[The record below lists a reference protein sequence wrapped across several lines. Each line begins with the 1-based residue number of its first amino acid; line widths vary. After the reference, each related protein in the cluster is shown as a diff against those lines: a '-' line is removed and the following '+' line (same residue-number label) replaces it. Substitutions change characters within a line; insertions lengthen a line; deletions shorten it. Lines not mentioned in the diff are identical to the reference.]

1 MKLYEIPAL
10 RRIEEQIA
18 DAEGEITPDIDAQL
32 SALEGELERKLEWI
46 ALMARE
52 AQAEGDV
59 YGAEIV
65 RLAARKKA
73 AENRAASLKAYA
85 MEVMQQTGREKGQ
98 GRARQLGGGPKLC
111 ALFDGDGRPGAPP
124 RALQAGDRRASPPG
138 DPGRRESWRDRR
150 RRRDRAGLPRQDPIK
165 KYPPERGRESR
176 PGGQA
181 GRRGGKLP
189 SLPECTPN
197 GTARVAVKE
206 EG

>member
-1 MKLYEIPAL
+1 MKLYEIPIAL

-18 DAEGEITPDIDAQL
+18 DADGEITPDIDAQL

-85 MEVMQQTGREKGQ
+85 MEVMQQTGREKVKGELASLAVV
-98 GRARQLGGGPKLC
+98 RNS
-111 ALFDGDGRPGAPP
+111 APSLTVTVAP
-124 RALQAGDRRASPPG
+124 ELLPERFRRVTVAPHLQAI
-138 DPGRRESWRDRR
+138 RD
-150 RRRDRAGLPRQDPIK
+150 
-165 KYPPERGRESR
+165 
-176 PGGQA
+176 
-181 GRRGGKLP
+181 
-189 SLPECTPN
+189 
-197 GTARVAVKE
+197 AVKAGE
-206 EG
+206 TVEGVEIEQGYHVRIR